1 VTPPDDLAERI
12 ENRLMSHGVYVRD
25 LDSGDDR
32 LDVTYE
38 TVHAEESVPHTD
50 IGRVINLLR
59 EFRDEGWD
67 PVAVHGTATD
77 LEGEELGT
85 WHAEAA
91 WFHDLAADE
100 ITETEFSQRVL
111 DTIEEA

>member
-1 VTPPDDLAERI
+1 MTPPDDLAERI

-25 LDSGDDR
+25 MEHAADR
-32 LDVTYE
+32 LDLTYE
-38 TVHAEESVPHTD
+38 TVHAEDTVPHTD

-59 EFRDEGWD
+59 EFREEGWE
-67 PVAVHGTATD
+67 PVPVHGTATD
-77 LEGEELGT
+77 LEGEALGS

-91 WFHDLAADE
+91 WFEELAADE

-111 DTIEEA
+111 ATIEEA